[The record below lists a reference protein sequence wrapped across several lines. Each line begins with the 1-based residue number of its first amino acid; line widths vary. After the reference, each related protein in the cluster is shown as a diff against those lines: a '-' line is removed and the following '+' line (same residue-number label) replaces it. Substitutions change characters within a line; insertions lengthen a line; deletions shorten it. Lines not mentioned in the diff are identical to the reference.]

1 MSTTTRARYWAI
13 GSAIGLSLALPV
25 PTHANG
31 LDADAFAAI
40 IVAQAGPGGER
51 EGRERHHGPQRGNDR
66 QGQPQ
71 EEGERRQRGEAAEEK
86 ERPGRGGDN
95 RKQAEGEQR
104 QRGQV
109 PQPGNASQRPQGQA
123 AESNERRGRGEA
135 ENRRQP
141 ESEQRQRGQAP
152 QPGSANQRPQGQA
165 AESNERRGRG
175 DAENRRQPE
184 SEQRQRGQAPQP
196 GNANHRPQGQVD
208 QSRRENEHPR
218 GHAAPNAGDQRLGPQ
233 QGHGAAHD
241 RRTGQDDAARSHG
254 GDNRADRSDRQR
266 GAASESRP
274 GRGGHIDEIRK
285 QRRERREADGRVIIE
300 EPGNRRI
307 IRDGRN
313 TIIRHDESERFR
325 RQARN
330 VDVKRGK
337 DNERITTITRPNGV
351 TIVTVEDSNGRL
363 LRRTRRG
370 RDGREVVLI
379 DNHRHGHHQRHHGHD
394 GLAIFL
400 DLAMPKVH
408 IDRRHYIVEADIASE
423 DDLYDAF
430 IAPPITEIER
440 GYSLDEIRYNYPL
453 RARMRSV
460 NLNTINFAFGSW
472 EVDDQAFDKL
482 AEVARA
488 MNRALDRNPDEIF
501 LIEGHTDAV
510 GSDEDNLTLS
520 DRRAETVAIIL
531 TEEFGVPA
539 ENLTTQGYGEQY
551 LLVDTQEA
559 ERRNRR
565 VTVRRIT
572 PLLGQ
577 NR

>member
-1 MSTTTRARYWAI
+1 
-13 GSAIGLSLALPV
+13 
-25 PTHANG
+25 
-31 LDADAFAAI
+31 
-40 IVAQAGPGGER
+40 
-51 EGRERHHGPQRGNDR
+51 
-66 QGQPQ
+66 
-71 EEGERRQRGEAAEEK
+71 
-86 ERPGRGGDN
+86 
-95 RKQAEGEQR
+95 
-104 QRGQV
+104 
-109 PQPGNASQRPQGQA
+109 
-123 AESNERRGRGEA
+123 
-135 ENRRQP
+135 
-141 ESEQRQRGQAP
+141 
-152 QPGSANQRPQGQA
+152 
-165 AESNERRGRG
+165 
-175 DAENRRQPE
+175 
-184 SEQRQRGQAPQP
+184 
-196 GNANHRPQGQVD
+196 
-208 QSRRENEHPR
+208 
-218 GHAAPNAGDQRLGPQ
+218 
-233 QGHGAAHD
+233 
-241 RRTGQDDAARSHG
+241 
-254 GDNRADRSDRQR
+254 
-266 GAASESRP
+266 
-274 GRGGHIDEIRK
+274 
-285 QRRERREADGRVIIE
+285 E

-351 TIVTVEDSNGRL
+351 TIVTVEDRNGRL

-400 DLAMPKVH
+400 DLAMPKGH

-488 MNRALDRNPDEIF
+488 
-501 LIEGHTDAV
+501 
-510 GSDEDNLTLS
+510 
-520 DRRAETVAIIL
+520 
-531 TEEFGVPA
+531 
-539 ENLTTQGYGEQY
+539 
-551 LLVDTQEA
+551 
-559 ERRNRR
+559 
-565 VTVRRIT
+565 
-572 PLLGQ
+572 
-577 NR
+577 